1 MKKNSTITI
10 AVIVVLVG
18 LMVWK
23 LASNKQAINENK
35 KLGQARELAI
45 PVNYITTAFQKVD
58 FDIIKTGA
66 LNPIKSSQIMVQSQG
81 LVTQINFDLGTK
93 VSEGQ
98 VIGRLDGRLVQ
109 LALEQSELAL
119 AKLEVDYERYKELYA
134 GGGISE
140 VNFKDVEFNYNNTKV
155 QVEQARKQVANT
167 SIKAPISGEIVMKNI
182 EVGEFANPGAPLG
195 QVVDVSELKVN
206 VKVSESDA
214 YLIEKGMT
222 VKVTSP
228 NFPQEVFEGKITF
241 VSPQGDAAHNYS
253 VEAVIPN
260 KNKKLKAGTFVY
272 VQFTKELNR
281 EEIIIP
287 RSAFPQS
294 VKTPVIYVVE
304 GNKAVLKTITVGSE
318 VGDGIIVL
326 DGLKPG
332 DQVIVNGQINLTN
345 GTEIKPEELK

>member
-1 MKKNSTITI
+1 MKKKTFITV
-10 AVIVVLVG
+10 AVIVVLLG
-18 LMVWK
+18 LMVWR
-23 LASNKQAINENK
+23 LASNKKTIEENK

-45 PVNYITTAFQKVD
+45 PVNYITATVQKVD
-58 FDIIKTGA
+58 FNLTKTGS
-66 LNPIKSSQIMVQSQG
+66 LNPIKSSQIMVQAPGQ
-81 LVTQINFDLGTK
+81 VAQINFNLGTK
-93 VSEGQ
+93 VTEGQ
-98 VIGRLDGRLVQ
+98 VIGRLDGRLAQ
-109 LALEQSELAL
+109 LSLEQSELAL
-119 AKLEVDYERYKELYA
+119 AKLEVDYKRYKELYD

-155 QVEQARKQVANT
+155 QVEQARKQVANM

-228 NFPQEVFEGKITF
+228 NFPEDVFEGKVTF
-241 VSPQGDAAHNYS
+241 VSPQGDAAHNYL
-253 VEAVIPN
+253 VEAVISN
-260 KNKKLKAGTFVY
+260 KDRRLKAGTFVY
-272 VQFTKELNR
+272 VNFAKQMDR

-294 VKTPVIYVVE
+294 VKTPIIYVVE
-304 GNKAVLKTITVGSE
+304 GNKAVLRTVTVGQE
-318 VGDGIIVL
+318 IGDGIVVL
-326 DGLKPG
+326 DGVKPG
-332 DQVIVNGQINLTN
+332 DQIIVNGQINLTN